1 MRVFYYPFETPLERK
16 SSYRHDMEQE
26 KQVSEPTLHGLDKRI
41 LSIEDWRASEADDR
55 SNVRKQIFD
64 RLDRHDA
71 VLNGKD
77 GNGGLIANMLLLTEN
92 QNELK
97 RMTRWV
103 IAAVFAAV
111 AALVWT
117 AVTGG

>member
-1 MRVFYYPFETPLERK
+1 M
-16 SSYRHDMEQE
+16 
-26 KQVSEPTLHGLDKRI
+26 SEPTLHGLDKR
-41 LSIEDWRASEADDR
+41 LTSVEDWRTSEADDR
-55 SNVRKQIFD
+55 SNVRKQLFS
-64 RLDRHDA
+64 RLDKHDA

-77 GNGGLIANMLLLTEN
+77 GQGGLVANVLLLTEN

-117 AVTGG
+117 AVTSG